1 MSGVR
6 SQASEVSEK
15 LERMFWKFSNLPLRL
30 LPLWVEVLGAS
41 IFFSLLLDS
50 NPRFKEKIKELG
62 NKVFLFEIKDINKGF
77 YMVIENGETKL
88 LPHYKGKPDVTM
100 TGDTSTLFGLLLN
113 RLDPD
118 TIFFTR
124 ELMISGDTA
133 VAVHFKNILNSL

>member
-1 MSGVR
+1 MSNN
-6 SQASEVSEK
+6 
-15 LERMFWKFSNLPLRL
+15 LERVESVFWQITNLPLRI

-50 NPRFKEKIKELG
+50 NPKFKERIKELG
-62 NKVFLFEIKDINKGF
+62 SKVFLFEIKDINKAF
-77 YMVIENGETKL
+77 YMIIENGETKL